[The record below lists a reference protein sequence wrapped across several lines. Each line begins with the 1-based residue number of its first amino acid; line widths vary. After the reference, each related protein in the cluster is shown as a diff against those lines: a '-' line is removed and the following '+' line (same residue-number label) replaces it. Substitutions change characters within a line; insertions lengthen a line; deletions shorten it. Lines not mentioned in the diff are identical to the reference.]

1 MTQSKNRGGRRK
13 VLETHRDEMMR
24 AALNILSLAAWLCV
38 WFLSVLSCIDDWLPW
53 FWCSRDCLFTFKCG
67 RSVLQ
72 VVFQRLSDCAFRCL
86 VSASRAQC
94 TEHLV
99 FSSRLCHW
107 GYSASSLSD
116 FQGLIYSSSPRF
128 CDHSLIRELK
138 GCLLSILALICDPD
152 VSVQTCRWFSSVPC
166 KEKRFTA
173 HLNLSIREASPFC
186 SSGFYWGTV
195 ESPGH
200 EAHPEDVE
208 SLGGASLGGP
218 GRPSCRY
225 REIRTVTQPRCLS
238 SPLHMMRRICGLQHS
253 TRPCPSPSAV
263 VDGKSSRMGD

>member
-1 MTQSKNRGGRRK
+1 MWNRHSLNDFNQTLPLWKHKENSLPCDKWFMTQSKNRGGRRK

-152 VSVQTCRWFSSVPC
+152 VSVQRAGGSHQFRVR
-166 KEKRFTA
+166 KRG
-173 HLNLSIREASPFC
+173 L
-186 SSGFYWGTV
+186 
-195 ESPGH
+195 
-200 EAHPEDVE
+200 
-208 SLGGASLGGP
+208 
-218 GRPSCRY
+218 
-225 REIRTVTQPRCLS
+225 
-238 SPLHMMRRICGLQHS
+238 PL
-253 TRPCPSPSAV
+253 T
-263 VDGKSSRMGD
+263 